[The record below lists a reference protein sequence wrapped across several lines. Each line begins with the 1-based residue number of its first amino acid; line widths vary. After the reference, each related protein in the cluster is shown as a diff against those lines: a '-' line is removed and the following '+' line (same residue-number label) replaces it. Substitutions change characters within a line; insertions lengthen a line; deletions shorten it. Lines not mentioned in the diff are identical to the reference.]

1 MAEAALPVIP
11 QRIGHS
17 ARELLRKASE
27 KELKLAVAESCTGG
41 LLAAVLTDVEGYG
54 HVFDRGFVTYSE
66 KAKCELLGVDYGL
79 IARCGAVSREVAV
92 AMARCALEGSAA
104 DLTAAITGFA
114 GPAGDEDEEGLVHL
128 AVAMRG
134 GHEWH
139 REEHFGTIGRD
150 GVRIAALEVALAMMN
165 NALAHD
171 QAH

>member
-1 MAEAALPVIP
+1 MGDATLPVLP
-11 QRIGHS
+11 QRIGHAARDLLEAAS
-17 ARELLRKASE
+17 AAEF
-27 KELKLAVAESCTGG
+27 KLAVAESCTGG

-66 KAKCELLGVDYGL
+66 DAKCELLGVDRAL
-79 IARCGAVSREVAV
+79 IARCGAVSQDVAL
-92 AMARCALEGSAA
+92 AMARCALEGSQA

-114 GPAGDEDEEGLVHL
+114 GPGGDDEEEGLVHL

-134 GHEWH
+134 GCEWH

-165 NALAHD
+165 NALAD
-171 QAH
+171 DPES

>member
-1 MAEAALPVIP
+1 MSEAALPVLP

-17 ARELLRKASE
+17 ARDLLRLASE
-27 KELKLAVAESCTGG
+27 TEIKLAVAESCTGG

-66 KAKCELLGVDYGL
+66 EAKCELLGVDHGL
-79 IARCGAVSREVAV
+79 IARCGAVSREVAL

-104 DLTAAITGFA
+104 DLTASITGFA
-114 GPAGDEDEEGLVHL
+114 GPAGDGDEEGLVHL

-150 GVRIAALEVALAMMN
+150 NVRIAALEVALSMMN
-165 NALAHD
+165 NALAND
-171 QAH
+171 QAN